1 MNKLLY
7 LVIYCQIYN
16 IYCNNN
22 RPTITCEFG
31 IITVLLSAVFNAC
44 IFVSAI
50 SSSLR
55 QETVDNFMKARN
67 IRPIQYSI
75 QPLIQYRF
83 WFNTT
88 FRIQNRMLEK
98 LFSKLKFI
106 LRIVTPKTMMMIIFT
121 VLNGLKVFIHLRWNL
136 QN

>member
-1 MNKLLY
+1 M
-7 LVIYCQIYN
+7 
-16 IYCNNN
+16 YCNNN

-31 IITVLLSAVFNAC
+31 TRTVLLSAVFNAC

-75 QPLIQYRF
+75 PG
-83 WFNTT
+83 
-88 FRIQNRMLEK
+88 
-98 LFSKLKFI
+98 
-106 LRIVTPKTMMMIIFT
+106 P
-121 VLNGLKVFIHLRWNL
+121 
-136 QN
+136 